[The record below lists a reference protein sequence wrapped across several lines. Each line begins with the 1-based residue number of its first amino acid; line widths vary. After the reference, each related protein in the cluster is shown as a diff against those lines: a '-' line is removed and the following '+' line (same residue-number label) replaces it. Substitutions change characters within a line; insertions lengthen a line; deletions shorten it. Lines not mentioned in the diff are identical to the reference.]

1 MFLFNQIDAEPE
13 HSSMEHAV
21 DVVEQSNSSETKIQE
36 STDHKRGIARFQAVS
51 KKVTKLNTVVGALES
66 AKFVYSMDAYKVL
79 PRPASMCGGIVSI
92 LIWPATAVYVI
103 EVLLAVLAAPKLSN
117 NNIIWSIYGAPF
129 PLIIRCEAAG
139 GCLISNSN
147 DTQFLGPCWNLS
159 QGANLTLELE
169 YFQNPLLGLS
179 AIAWLDD
186 PTAPIVSTLSQTYMP
201 LNKDADSDGTM
212 LLWSGILPGTTLVS
226 MVATTNFTLHGSG
239 RFRREWF
246 GVLVDYSAAPV
257 AGSSPC
263 AAAASPASAA
273 GDGAGAWEWR
283 QARIRMQPSYN
294 AVTVTNPSSVEQAC
308 ARSNRASS
316 VSPADET
323 RP

>member
-1 MFLFNQIDAEPE
+1 
-13 HSSMEHAV
+13 
-21 DVVEQSNSSETKIQE
+21 
-36 STDHKRGIARFQAVS
+36 
-51 KKVTKLNTVVGALES
+51 
-66 AKFVYSMDAYKVL
+66 
-79 PRPASMCGGIVSI
+79 
-92 LIWPATAVYVI
+92 
-103 EVLLAVLAAPKLSN
+103 
-117 NNIIWSIYGAPF
+117 
-129 PLIIRCEAAG
+129 
-139 GCLISNSN
+139 
-147 DTQFLGPCWNLS
+147 
-159 QGANLTLELE
+159 
-169 YFQNPLLGLS
+169 
-179 AIAWLDD
+179 
-186 PTAPIVSTLSQTYMP
+186 MP

-273 GDGAGAWEWR
+273 GDGAGAWDWR

-308 ARSNRASS
+308 ARSNRAT

-323 RP
+323 RPC